1 MTADLIAHYAQQ
13 SEASRLARSAHGRL
27 EYLRTQELLRAAL
40 PQGARILDVGGATG
54 IHAEWLAADGHQVHV
69 IDLVPAHASASAALP
84 GVTAS
89 VGDARDLPFAD
100 ASVDAVLLL
109 GPLYHLRDPADRSAA
124 LRSARRVL
132 RLGGVLAAAG
142 ISRYLGVLEAG
153 ASGALDDALTGP
165 LRTVIETGRYDGHLG
180 FMPAH
185 FHTAVE
191 LRGEVPSVGFS
202 DVVVYGVEGP
212 SWAALDVADG
222 FESRC
227 DAALRCARLVER
239 DPLLINASAHLLA
252 VGRR

>member
-1 MTADLIAHYAQQ
+1 MTEQLPAAHFADPRAGAGPRPLNRGAVH
-13 SEASRLARSAHGRL
+13 RHRRVDVTPPGR
-27 EYLRTQELLRAAL
+27 
-40 PQGARILDVGGATG
+40 
-54 IHAEWLAADGHQVHV
+54 
-69 IDLVPAHASASAALP
+69 VP
-84 GVTAS
+84 T
-89 VGDARDLPFAD
+89 RLPFAD
-100 ASVDAVLLL
+100 GSVDAVLLL

-132 RLGGVLAAAG
+132 RRGGVLAAAG
-142 ISRYLGVLEAG
+142 ISRYLAVLEAG
-153 ASGALDDALTGP
+153 ATGALDDALTGP
-165 LRTVIETGRYDGHLG
+165 LRTVIETGHYDGHLG

-191 LRGEVPSVGFS
+191 LRGEVSSAGFS